1 MKSGLSVTS
10 AIVTMV
16 TSMMGTGINY
26 MPYAF
31 KSVGYI
37 RGILLI
43 NSVGILTF
51 FSLYAISIAANRSK
65 DPSPTY
71 PSLSTRISKYLKVL
85 VDMSIFSSCFGV
97 NIVFYRYLTELIMM
111 MLPVDTYVEYEVGR
125 KIIIGVLAIPF
136 LLLSLKKDL
145 SSLKVT
151 SYITVASVT
160 YLAVLM
166 GGYCLFIGGKCAE
179 EPIQRFGSNF
189 SKGISCFMLALSCQA
204 NMVKTYTELEHKSPG
219 NIIKVAMGAS
229 FFGTLIYGSVG
240 LCGYIVFGHSIRS
253 SIIDI
258 LVDPKSNINAYLMN
272 NTIDKYA
279 LSSRIACI
287 GAMLVLFG
295 AFPVQMNPL
304 VGIPLSY
311 FVREGRDASAT
322 RKKVVFILMLIFLS
336 LGMIEKLNI
345 DTVLQMV
352 GATAINLV
360 SFTYPSIYYLYFRKR
375 MDLMSVL
382 SVAVCIGSILSMV
395 YMSYNIICSQ

>member
-1 MKSGLSVTS
+1 MKGGLSVTS

-43 NSVGILTF
+43 NGVGILTF

-65 DPSPTY
+65 EQNPTY
-71 PSLSTRISKYLKVL
+71 SSLSTHISKALKIL

-97 NIVFYRYLTELIMM
+97 NIVFYRYLAELITIMV
-111 MLPVDTYVEYEVGR
+111 PIGKYVDPEIGR
-125 KIIIGVLAIPF
+125 KIVIGALSIPF
-136 LLLSLKKDL
+136 LLLSLQKNL
-145 SSLKVT
+145 SNLKVT
-151 SYITVASVT
+151 SYITVASVS

-166 GGYCLFIGGKCAE
+166 GIYCLFIGGKSAE
-179 EPIQRFGSNF
+179 EPMQRFGSNF
-189 SKGISCFMLALSCQA
+189 SGGISCFMFALSCQA
-204 NMVKTYTELEHKSPG
+204 NMVKTYTEMEHKSPS

-229 FFGTLIYGSVG
+229 LIGTLIYGSVG
-240 LCGYIVFGHSIRS
+240 LCGYAVFGDTIKG

-258 LVDPKSNINAYLMN
+258 LISPESSINLYLMR

-279 LSSRIACI
+279 LSSKMACI

-311 FVREGRDASAT
+311 FAREGSNEDAV
-322 RKKVVFILMLIFLS
+322 RRKVVSVLMILFLS
-336 LGMIEKLNI
+336 LSLLEDLNI
-345 DTVLQMV
+345 DTILQMV
-352 GATAINLV
+352 GATAVNLV
-360 SFTYPSIYYLYFRKR
+360 SFTYPFIYYLYFRSKV
-375 MDLMSVL
+375 DFMSGL
-382 SVAVCIGSILSMV
+382 ALFGIIGSIASMI
-395 YMSYNIICSQ
+395 YMSYNIMLS

>member
-1 MKSGLSVTS
+1 MKGGLSVTS

-43 NSVGILTF
+43 NGVGILTF

-71 PSLSTRISKYLKVL
+71 SSLSTRISKYLKVL
-85 VDMSIFSSCFGV
+85 VDISIFSSCFGV
-97 NIVFYRYLTELIMM
+97 NVVFYRYLAGLIMV
-111 MLPVDTYVEYEVGR
+111 MLPVNRYVDLEVGR
-125 KIIIGVLAIPF
+125 KIVVGVLAVPF

-160 YLAVLM
+160 YLAMLM
-166 GGYCLFIGGKCAE
+166 GNYWLFIGERCVE
-179 EPIQRFGSNF
+179 EPAQKFGSQF
-189 SKGISCFMLALSCQA
+189 SSGISCFMLALSCQA
-204 NMVKTYTELEHKSPG
+204 NMVKTYTELEHKSSG

-229 FFGTLIYGSVG
+229 FLGTLIYGSVG
-240 LCGYIVFGHSIRS
+240 LCGYFVFGNTIKS

-258 LVDPKSNINAYLMN
+258 LIDPKAGINTYLVN
-272 NTIDKYA
+272 STIDKYA
-279 LSSRIACI
+279 LSSKIACI

-311 FVREGRDASAT
+311 FMQEGRNIDVI
-322 RKKVVFILMLIFLS
+322 RKKVVFVLMPMFLF
-336 LGMIEKLNI
+336 LGMMEKLNI

-375 MDLMSVL
+375 MDLMSIL
-382 SVAVCIGSILSMV
+382 SVAVIIGSILSMI
-395 YMSYNIICSQ
+395 YMSYNIICP